1 MAIVLCGQKH
11 TLQLGSLVLNAH
23 SQMLQGDIVE
33 LCTHNMNM
41 GDKLIRYI
49 TVNVGKKR
57 TMCVLHILFL
67 T

>member
-11 TLQLGSLVLNAH
+11 TLQLGSFVLNAH

-49 TVNVGKKR
+49 TVNVEKKK